1 MIFTKKIT
9 KKIAIDYLYIT
20 IGTFL
25 LGFAV
30 IAFWQPH
37 NLVTGGISGLAIIIF
52 HYTESAG
59 FQIPIPIWLSNLVLN
74 LPLFIVGFKVMP
86 KEYFVRSIYGYLML
100 TISLYVLRFV
110 PQIPSDLLMA
120 SLFGGVIAGV
130 GISFVLR
137 ALATTGGSTL
147 IAAILNRWAF
157 RHISTAKILFFVDSA
172 IILIGLLVFGP
183 IAAMYAVVAVFV
195 STKVTDAAIDGLSF
209 SKAAFIISHES
220 DAIADRIL
228 KDMDRGVTEMPSRGR
243 YTQKEQTML
252 LCVVPAKEIVNLKQ
266 IVYETDK
273 NAFVI
278 VTDVREVLG
287 EGFKA
292 GEEN

>member
-1 MIFTKKIT
+1 MKISR
-9 KKIAIDYLYIT
+9 KILVDYLYVT
-20 IGTFL
+20 LGTFL
-25 LGFAV
+25 LGFAI

-52 HYTESAG
+52 YYTESAG

-74 LPLFIVGFKVMP
+74 LPLFIIGFKVMP
-86 KEYFVRSIYGYLML
+86 KEYFVRSIFGYIML
-100 TISLYVLRFV
+100 TVSLYVLRYV
-110 PQIPSDLLMA
+110 PQIPSDLLM
-120 SLFGGVIAGV
+120 SSIFGGVIAGI

-137 ALATTGGSTL
+137 ARATTGGSTL
-147 IAAILNRWAF
+147 IAAILQRWAF
-157 RHISTAKILFFVDSA
+157 KHVSMAKILFFVDSS

-195 STKVTDAAIDGLSF
+195 STKVTDAAIEGLSF
-209 SKAAFIISHES
+209 SKAAFIISQES
-220 DAIADRIL
+220 DAIADGII
-228 KDMDRGVTEMPSRGR
+228 KDLNRGVTEMSSRGR
-243 YTQKEQTML
+243 YSKQDQTML

-266 IVYETDK
+266 LVHAIDK

-287 EGFKA
+287 EGFKTQDSI
-292 GEEN
+292 